1 MTAPAAVGYIK
12 MIELHDYV
20 QFFLV
25 VILFFVLW
33 FYITIILDFGDF
45 NSKQAPA
52 YLLNKT
58 YVHTIARSI
67 AHLGWLEV
75 IWTIIP
81 ILILTAIAIPSFKL
95 LYALDVVNSPLL
107 TLRCIGNQ
115 WYWTYECDIEKP
127 TFKENYEKFL
137 NDKYF
142 LQLEFLE
149 KKPKGSKLLKSY
161 QVKPYQVTSSVESAM
176 NILRQEYPNSILVKK
191 WSHTKSPAKLQEFM
205 FGLTEAKAKLS
216 QGGKKT
222 YNPQA
227 RLDSLK
233 SLPGRL
239 IKFSQDITRIQSPL
253 DNSPKQ
259 SDAQVNNMTDKRGH
273 LLGNLFEVK
282 NKLKNTEHNT
292 LRTILDDALSN
303 GSTNKRAK
311 QAIGKLRVKIKG
323 LSVDAK
329 NRAKNT
335 AMSEYQTAIASIIVT
350 DSELFK
356 GSTIPSKVISH
367 FMYLTNRYT
376 QKAASFSI
384 DSYMLDVDELQLGA
398 FRLLEVD
405 NYPILPADAE
415 IRLAVTGT
423 DVIHSYAVPSLGVK
437 IDAIPGRLNQ
447 VGIRVRSPGTYYGQC
462 SELCGVGHGFMPIKI
477 QFIKLIK

>member
-1 MTAPAAVGYIK
+1 MFMTAPAAVGYIK

-52 YLLNKT
+52 YILNKT
-58 YVHTIARSI
+58 YIHTIARGI

-115 WYWTYECDIEKP
+115 WYWTYECDIENP

-137 NDKYF
+137 KEKYF
-142 LQLEFLE
+142 VQAEFLKKKVIPARTQDTIFGFKSKVKTGKNAEIIADLIDTVTVKKTTGLTLQKSEINTLLPFMSKIITPITLE
-149 KKPKGSKLLKSY
+149 KKSGNLGMLLTKLDSDGLANTFSKKEVNLSDTLNDTDTSDVYTYALGSGNKTRDNVLKNLSLSFKPKKSY
-161 QVKPYQVTSSVESAM
+161 QPVKYAITAS
-176 NILRQEYPNSILVKK
+176 
-191 WSHTKSPAKLQEFM
+191 
-205 FGLTEAKAKLS
+205 AKADAFASYVSALE
-216 QGGKKT
+216 
-222 YNPQA
+222 A
-227 RLDSLK
+227 V
-233 SLPGRL
+233 
-239 IKFSQDITRIQSPL
+239 I
-253 DNSPKQ
+253 SPKFQ
-259 SDAQVNNMTDKRGH
+259 QP
-273 LLGNLFEVK
+273 VK
-282 NKLKNTEHNT
+282 EK
-292 LRTILDDALSN
+292 
-303 GSTNKRAK
+303 GSP
-311 QAIGKLRVKIKG
+311 
-323 LSVDAK
+323 
-329 NRAKNT
+329 
-335 AMSEYQTAIASIIVT
+335 ESII
-350 DSELFK
+350 SY
-356 GSTIPSKVISH
+356 
-367 FMYLTNRYT
+367 FMYLTNRHT
-376 QKAASFSI
+376 QKAASFAV

-447 VGIRVRSPGTYYGQC
+447 FGIRVRSPGTYYGQC